1 MLALVTIA
9 AAQTQDPAERQ
20 HAIDVYNSQNMV
32 AALPLLEKVAL
43 AYPDDPVVL
52 SRLGFALYSNSVEE
66 KNPAIRQKMRDRARS
81 ILLKSLSLGDDSN
94 LTKMVL
100 DALSGP
106 DKSQIPFSSIQTAE
120 AAIREGEAA
129 FVRGDM
135 DQAIA
140 AYKRALEADPGL
152 YDAAL
157 YAGDAEFKKGY
168 NSTDPQ
174 LRSDH
179 FNAAGVWFGK
189 AIAINPDRETAYRY
203 WGDALDAQGRTN
215 DARDKFVEAIITD
228 PYSRNPYVG
237 LTQWA
242 QRHQVKLGHPKIE
255 PPVSATNQPGQST
268 VIIDPRTLDA
278 TDGSINW
285 SIYAVTRSAW
295 LKSEFF
301 KNYPAEKEYRHSLK
315 EEAAALRLVAEASAR
330 DLQSGKVK
338 TLEQSLALLV
348 KLNEDGFVEAYV
360 LFAHPDRGIARDYPA
375 YRSTNREK
383 LRQYWL
389 NVVIIQG

>member
-1 MLALVTIA
+1 MFNSTLTATRIILNLRAATIMLALVTIA

-81 ILLKSLSLGDDSN
+81 VLLKSLSLGDDSN

-106 DKSQIPFSSIQTAE
+106 DKSQIPFSNIQTAE

-237 LTQWA
+237 LTQW
-242 QRHQVKLGHPKIE
+242 
-255 PPVSATNQPGQST
+255 
-268 VIIDPRTLDA
+268 
-278 TDGSINW
+278 
-285 SIYAVTRSAW
+285 
-295 LKSEFF
+295 
-301 KNYPAEKEYRHSLK
+301 
-315 EEAAALRLVAEASAR
+315 
-330 DLQSGKVK
+330 
-338 TLEQSLALLV
+338 
-348 KLNEDGFVEAYV
+348 
-360 LFAHPDRGIARDYPA
+360 
-375 YRSTNREK
+375 
-383 LRQYWL
+383 
-389 NVVIIQG
+389 